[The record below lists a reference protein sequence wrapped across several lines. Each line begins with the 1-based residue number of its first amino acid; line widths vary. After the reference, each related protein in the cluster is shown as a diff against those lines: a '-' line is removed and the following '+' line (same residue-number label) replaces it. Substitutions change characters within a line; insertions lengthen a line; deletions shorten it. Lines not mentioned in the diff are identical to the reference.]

1 MKENF
6 AFDESSQDDID
17 AAADLKIGDT
27 ESERKEETKEKIS
40 SISKNVLDVCYSYL
54 TEDTHEKDI
63 TEIIKDKVT
72 EMTVNGQIDGDAVTK
87 LYDLYKTYTASAE
100 DVTDNS
106 EENLTAEASD
116 SDTEETN

>member
-1 MKENF
+1 MNWNGLQRVRERRVNYDRRENRRRRN
-6 AFDESSQDDID
+6 
-17 AAADLKIGDT
+17 
-27 ESERKEETKEKIS
+27 ERKEETKEKIS

-54 TEDTHEKDI
+54 TEDAHEKDI
-63 TEIIKDKVT
+63 PEIIKDKVA

-100 DVTDNS
+100 DVTDIS
-106 EENLTAEASD
+106 EENVATEASD

>member
-72 EMTVNGQIDGDAVTK
+72 EMTANGQIDGDAVTK
-87 LYDLYKTYTASAE
+87 LYNLCKIYADN
-100 DVTDNS
+100 TDDITGIS
-106 EENLTAEASD
+106 EENMVTESTDSNIEEA
-116 SDTEETN
+116 N

>member
-1 MKENF
+1 M
-6 AFDESSQDDID
+6 I
-17 AAADLKIGDT
+17 
-27 ESERKEETKEKIS
+27 RKAKEKKKQKKKFLLFQ
-40 SISKNVLDVCYSYL
+40 KNVLDVCYSYL
-54 TEDTHEKDI
+54 TEDTHKKDI

-72 EMTVNGQIDGDAVTK
+72 EMTANGQIDGDAVTK

-106 EENLTAEASD
+106 EENLTSEASD